1 MATALLVIG
10 SMFAMV
16 ALIYLISWVV
26 RLFRDGETPSI
37 DPTDIF

>member
-1 MATALLVIG
+1 MATALVVIG

-16 ALIYLISWVV
+16 ALFYLIAWVV
-26 RLFRDGETPSI
+26 RLIRDGDVPSI

>member
-16 ALIYLISWVV
+16 ALIYLIAWVV
-26 RLFRDGETPSI
+26 RLFRDDETPSI
-37 DPTDIF
+37 DPTDFF